1 MDSDTIKPILEGDIN
16 ENIHKT
22 NVELIR
28 EEINAFIQDLRNR
41 DTIQSDT
48 FFETKYAVLYGTSKS
63 LFKMILNEARKPNFD
78 HFKFFAKLN
87 PMLDL
92 ILQIQNSE
100 VSQYHASEKVGVI
113 LADEFIPPH
122 LRK

>member
-1 MDSDTIKPILEGDIN
+1 
-16 ENIHKT
+16 
-22 NVELIR
+22 
-28 EEINAFIQDLRNR
+28 
-41 DTIQSDT
+41 
-48 FFETKYAVLYGTSKS
+48 
-63 LFKMILNEARKPNFD
+63 
-78 HFKFFAKLN
+78 LN

-113 LADEFIPPH
+113 LADEFIPSH